1 MTDLTPPQL
10 LDPRLRLAH
19 RQQELAELYRTGQLA
34 DTVPL
39 AGDEEV
45 LDQMGHSRD
54 SAFLY
59 TQAWLVRE
67 HIAARGCYADP
78 AAREASRLY
87 WVITTHAGRRYAC
100 PDTCP
105 GTAEDCDGCDTCA
118 DGNHQHKALMS
129 MAMAN
134 TLLLLDAL

>member
-1 MTDLTPPQL
+1 MTNLTPH
-10 LDPRLRLAH
+10 DPRLPLAQ
-19 RQQELAELYRTGQLA
+19 RQQELAELYRSGELPHTTAL
-34 DTVPL
+34 P
-39 AGDEEV
+39 GDEDV

-54 SAFLY
+54 KAFLY

-78 AAREASRLY
+78 ETRQASRLY
-87 WVITTHAGRRYAC
+87 WVVTAHAGRRFEC

-105 GTAEDCDGCDTCA
+105 GVAEDCDGCEDCA
-118 DGNHQHKALMS
+118 GGNHEHKALMS

-134 TLLLLDAL
+134 TMLLLEAL